1 MALIPFRNLTSNIE
15 MRKIRQGTETLRIIS
30 KSRKSLT
37 EHLCDTFERGKTA
50 VVKVFFTQFVPD
62 MLDGIEFG
70 AVGRLG
76 IRRIFSGTT
85 RSFARCQPAPSTCM
99 TMKCVEKTQLTS
111 SRKRF
116 IIAVE
121 ASGKINETIWSKAG
135 ATAA

>member
-1 MALIPFRNLTSNIE
+1 MSTPVNPSEVARLRAQIDAEYRAAYNGLHGLIPFRNLTSNIE

-76 IRRIFSGTT
+76 
-85 RSFARCQPAPSTCM
+85 
-99 TMKCVEKTQLTS
+99 
-111 SRKRF
+111 
-116 IIAVE
+116 
-121 ASGKINETIWSKAG
+121 NY
-135 ATAA
+135 